1 MKTRYSLNEASKIV
15 TQQIITKF
23 DSTVEIAI
31 FLGIDTKI
39 PNQFIRGTV
48 NLPYG
53 TGKNI
58 RVLALIPKEREKEI
72 KNSGADFIGFNK
84 YINKIKKGWLKFD
97 VIVTIPSVMIQLGE
111 LGKILGP
118 RGLMPNPKTG
128 TVTQNP
134 NRSIREIKSG
144 KIEFKM
150 DKYGIIHTAIGKV
163 SFGFEKI
170 KQNILALINVLNKL
184 KPQNSKGVFIKNIY
198 ISSTMGPSLSVN
210 TQDL

>member
-1 MKTRYSLNEASKIV
+1 MKKIYSLNEASKIV

-23 DSTVEIAI
+23 DSTVDIAI
-31 FLGIDTKI
+31 CLGIDPKI
-39 PNQFIRGTV
+39 QFIRGTV

-72 KNSGADFIGFNK
+72 KNSGADFIGLNK
-84 YINKIKKGWLKFD
+84 YINKIKNGWLKFD
-97 VIVTIPSVMIQLGE
+97 VIVTIPSVMIKLGE

-170 KQNILALINVLNKL
+170 KKNILELINVLNKL
-184 KPQNSKGVFIKNIY
+184 KPPTSKGVFIKRIY

>member
-1 MKTRYSLNEASKIV
+1 MKKIYSLNEASKIV

-23 DSTVEIAI
+23 DSTVDIAI
-31 FLGIDTKI
+31 CLGIDTKI

-53 TGKNI
+53 SGKNI

-72 KNSGADFIGFNK
+72 KNSGADFIGLNK
-84 YINKIKKGWLKFD
+84 YINKIKNGWLKFD
-97 VIVTIPSVMIQLGE
+97 VIVTIPSVMIKLGE

-170 KQNILALINVLNKL
+170 KKNILELINVLNKL
-184 KPQNSKGVFIKNIY
+184 KPPTSEGVFIKRIY
-198 ISSTMGPSLSVN
+198 ISSTMGPSISVN

>member
-1 MKTRYSLNEASKIV
+1 MKTIYSLNEASKIV

-23 DSTVEIAI
+23 DSTVDIAI
-31 FLGIDTKI
+31 CLGIDPKI

-53 TGKNI
+53 SGKNI

-72 KNSGADFIGFNK
+72 KNSGADFIGLNQ
-84 YINKIKKGWLKFD
+84 YINKIKNGWLKFD
-97 VIVTIPSVMIQLGE
+97 VIVTIPSVMIKLGE

-170 KQNILALINVLNKL
+170 KTNILELINVLNKL
-184 KPQNSKGVFIKNIY
+184 KPPTSEGVFIKRIY
-198 ISSTMGPSLSVN
+198 ISSTMGPSISVN

>member
-1 MKTRYSLNEASKIV
+1 MKTIYSLNEASKIV

-23 DSTVEIAI
+23 DSTVDIAI
-31 FLGIDTKI
+31 CLGIDPKI

-53 TGKNI
+53 SGKKI

-72 KNSGADFIGFNK
+72 KNSGADFIGLNQ
-84 YINKIKKGWLKFD
+84 YINQIKNGWLKFD
-97 VIVTIPSVMIQLGE
+97 VIVTIPSVMIKLGE

-170 KQNILALINVLNKL
+170 KKNILELINALNKL
-184 KPQNSKGVFIKNIY
+184 KPPTSEGVFIKRIY
-198 ISSTMGPSLSVN
+198 ISSTMGPSISVN

>member
-1 MKTRYSLNEASKIV
+1 MKKIYSLNEASKIV

-23 DSTVEIAI
+23 DSTVDIAI
-31 FLGIDTKI
+31 CLGIDPKI

-53 TGKNI
+53 SGKNI

-72 KNSGADFIGFNK
+72 KNSGADFIGLNQ
-84 YINKIKKGWLKFD
+84 YINKIKNGWLKFD
-97 VIVTIPSVMIQLGE
+97 VIVTIPSVMIKLGE

-170 KQNILALINVLNKL
+170 KKNILELINVLNKL
-184 KPQNSKGVFIKNIY
+184 KPPTSEGVFIKRIY
-198 ISSTMGPSLSVN
+198 ISSTMGPSISVN

>member
-1 MKTRYSLNEASKIV
+1 MKKIYSLNEASKIV

-31 FLGIDTKI
+31 CLGIDTKI
-39 PNQFIRGTV
+39 PNKFIRGTV

-72 KNSGADFIGFNK
+72 KNSGADFIGLNK
-84 YINKIKKGWLKFD
+84 YINKIKNGWVKFD

-150 DKYGIIHTAIGKV
+150 EKYGIIHTAIGKV

-170 KQNILALINVLNKL
+170 KKNILALIDVLNKL
-184 KPQNSKGVFIKNIY
+184 QVFIKKIY

>member
-1 MKTRYSLNEASKIV
+1 MKKRYSLNEASKIV

-31 FLGIDTKI
+31 CLGIDTKI
-39 PNQFIRGTV
+39 PNKLTV

-72 KNSGADFIGFNK
+72 KNSGADFIGLNK
-84 YINKIKKGWLKFD
+84 YINKIKNGWVKFD

-144 KIEFKM
+144 KIEFKIE
-150 DKYGIIHTAIGKV
+150 KYGIIHTAIGKV

-170 KQNILALINVLNKL
+170 KNNILALIDVLNKL
-184 KPQNSKGVFIKNIY
+184 QVFIKKIY

>member
-1 MKTRYSLNEASKIV
+1 MKKIYSLNEASKIV

-23 DSTVEIAI
+23 DSTVDIAI
-31 FLGIDTKI
+31 CLGIDTK
-39 PNQFIRGTV
+39 NQFIRGTV

-72 KNSGADFIGFNK
+72 KNSGADFIGFNQ
-84 YINKIKKGWLKFD
+84 YINKIKNGWLKFD

-170 KQNILALINVLNKL
+170 KKNILALINVLKKL
-184 KPQNSKGVFIKNIY
+184 KPQNYKGLFIKKIY

>member
-1 MKTRYSLNEASKIV
+1 MKKRYSLNEASKIV

-31 FLGIDTKI
+31 CLGIDTKI

-58 RVLALIPKEREKEI
+58 RVLALIPKGREKEI
-72 KNSGADFIGFNK
+72 KNSGADFIGFNQ
-84 YINKIKKGWLKFD
+84 YINKIKNGWLKFD

-170 KQNILALINVLNKL
+170 KKNILALINVLNKL
-184 KPQNSKGVFIKNIY
+184 KPQNYKGVFIKKIY

>member
-1 MKTRYSLNEASKIV
+1 MKTIYSLNEASKIV

-23 DSTVEIAI
+23 DSTVDIAI
-31 FLGIDTKI
+31 CLGIDTKI

-53 TGKNI
+53 SGKNI

-72 KNSGADFIGFNK
+72 KNSGADFIGLNK
-84 YINKIKKGWLKFD
+84 YINKIKNGWLKFD
-97 VIVTIPSVMIQLGE
+97 VIVTIPSVMIKLGE

-170 KQNILALINVLNKL
+170 KKNILELINVLNKL
-184 KPQNSKGVFIKNIY
+184 KPPTSEGVFIKRIY
-198 ISSTMGPSLSVN
+198 ISSTMGPSISVN

>member
-1 MKTRYSLNEASKIV
+1 MKKIYSLNEASKIV

-23 DSTVEIAI
+23 DSTVDLAI
-31 FLGIDTKI
+31 CLGIDPKM

-53 TGKNI
+53 TGKNL

-72 KNSGADFIGFNK
+72 KNSGADFIGLNQ
-84 YINKIKKGWLKFD
+84 YINKIKNGWLKFD
-97 VIVTIPSVMIQLGE
+97 VIVTIPSVMIKLGE

-170 KQNILALINVLNKL
+170 KKNILELINVLNKL
-184 KPQNSKGVFIKNIY
+184 KPQTSKGVFIKKMY
-198 ISSTMGPSLSVN
+198 ISSTMGPSLLIN
-210 TQDL
+210 TKDL

>member
-1 MKTRYSLNEASKIV
+1 MKKIYSLNEASKIV

-23 DSTVEIAI
+23 DSTVDIAI
-31 FLGIDTKI
+31 CLGIDTKI
-39 PNQFIRGTV
+39 TNKFIRGTV

-72 KNSGADFIGFNK
+72 KNSGADFIGLNK
-84 YINKIKKGWLKFD
+84 YINKIKNGWSKFD
-97 VIVTIPSVMIQLGE
+97 VIVTIPSVMIKLGE

-118 RGLMPNPKTG
+118 RGLMPNPKTR

-134 NRSIREIKSG
+134 NRSIREITSG

-170 KQNILALINVLNKL
+170 KKNILELINVLNKL
-184 KPQNSKGVFIKNIY
+184 KPQTYKGVFIKRIY
-198 ISSTMGPSLSVN
+198 ISSTMGPSISVN